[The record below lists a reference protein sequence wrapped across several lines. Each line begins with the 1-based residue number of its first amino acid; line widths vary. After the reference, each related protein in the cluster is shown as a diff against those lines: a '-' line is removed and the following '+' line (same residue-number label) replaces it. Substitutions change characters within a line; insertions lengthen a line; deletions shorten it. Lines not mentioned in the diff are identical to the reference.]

1 MQVLNWVFMAFI
13 IRKCWRRKTKKN
25 PNKALS
31 KTHLYLT
38 TANLNALKC
47 IFTIMSGSHVLLF
60 SIYFTKERNKTFF
73 VMQKCACQILF
84 KNQIQSFFKI
94 KNYNLILDE

>member
-1 MQVLNWVFMAFI
+1 
-13 IRKCWRRKTKKN
+13 
-25 PNKALS
+25 
-31 KTHLYLT
+31 
-38 TANLNALKC
+38 
-47 IFTIMSGSHVLLF
+47 
-60 SIYFTKERNKTFF
+60 